1 MVKVTVISVQTSSRQ
16 THPFKRQVSNVI
28 VAFDTKVEQGE
39 SSASTTI
46 LHFASNKILFSKWAN
61 LEISEKLGAGID
73 RSKERRVGEA
83 SS

>member
-39 SSASTTI
+39 SSASTI